1 MDQPFPSPDEPAVA
15 PVTHLSPVV
24 PDPGDGS
31 LLGAAVL
38 AAFGAVA
45 LGVDAVGRAVQA
57 SSGRTERASEH
68 GTPSG
73 PATAVGATA
82 ALTLATGRSAAKAA
96 AAMARGAAF
105 AGNVVV
111 EAGPPV
117 LRRFRDD
124 VGRRA
129 ADLDADWRSERVEA
143 EQGARRIG
151 DALVPEVVASV
162 LDTLDLTAIVVE
174 RVDLDRVVNEVD
186 MAGLIDRIDIQAI
199 VDRLDI
205 QSIVDRVDIQAIVD
219 RLDLDAIIG
228 KVDLDAIVARVDVS
242 GLARQVIDDL
252 DLPALIR
259 QSTEAVTNESVE
271 GVRVHSAHADRYV
284 QDVVDAVLR
293 RRARGRNP
301 ASEPDGAAES
311 PSVPRSDPKD
321 G

>member
-1 MDQPFPSPDEPAVA
+1 M
-15 PVTHLSPVV
+15 
-24 PDPGDGS
+24 
-31 LLGAAVL
+31 
-38 AAFGAVA
+38 
-45 LGVDAVGRAVQA
+45 QA
-57 SSGRTERASEH
+57 SSGRPDRASEH

-117 LRRFRDD
+117 FRRFRDD

-129 ADLDADWRSERVEA
+129 ADLDADWRTERVEA

-162 LDTLDLTAIVVE
+162 LDTLDLTSIVVE
-174 RVDLDRVVNEVD
+174 RVELDRVVTEVD
-186 MAGLIDRIDIQAI
+186 MAALLDRIDIQGI
-199 VDRLDI
+199 VDGLDI
-205 QSIVDRVDIQAIVD
+205 QSIIDRVDIQAIVD
-219 RLDLDAIIG
+219 RLDLDAIVG
-228 KVDLDAIVARVDVS
+228 KVDLDAVVARIDVS
-242 GLARQVIDDL
+242 GIVRQVIDDL
-252 DLPALIR
+252 DLLALIR
-259 QSTEAVTNESVE
+259 ESSEAVTTESIE

-284 QDVVDAVLR
+284 QHVVDAVLR
-293 RRARGRNP
+293 RRAGGRNP
-301 ASEPDGAAES
+301 ASEPDGVSES
-311 PSVPRSDPKD
+311 PSVPGSDPKD